1 MLFDELDANTDGALT
16 FSEIKNGLERNEKFQ
31 ELVGEVK
38 AKEVFARLDG
48 NADGAVSKE
57 EFMALFES
65 RNDGFGLTPR
75 DESDTQE
82 RGEPL
87 AGGQGLEVEIV

>member
-1 MLFDELDANTDGALT
+1 M
-16 FSEIKNGLERNEKFQ
+16 
-31 ELVGEVK
+31 
-38 AKEVFARLDG
+38 FARLDG